1 MRRIRLGR
9 RKGFMSSMSVGLG
22 LAPSRARA
30 WVRGLAAV
38 LLLPLAGCLGSDG
51 ADAPTIFQQ
60 PRDRSAFENQT
71 GYFDVGVKGATPLSY
86 QWRRNGVAIA
96 GATGPTYTTPPL
108 TAADDGARYSI
119 TVTNAKGTVTS
130 ADAVLTVLPPPTIIT
145 SPTNQT
151 VAVGATATFSVTAT
165 GSALS
170 YQWRRNDQPIPGANA
185 ATYTTA
191 ATVAADDG
199 AVFSV
204 DVGNGAGF
212 VTSGAATLTVQSAA
226 AITTQPLSQT
236 VAIGDAAVFAVAAT
250 GGDLAYQWRRG
261 TVDIAG
267 ATDRIYVLPTAS
279 FADDGAQF
287 SVVVSNARGTATSSA
302 ATLNVAAGAAAP
314 PSALPA
320 ELAAART
327 LTTAESFVLVR
338 RQNGAIASW
347 GYNGEG
353 QRGDG
358 TTGAASDTIGTVT
371 LPVGLTARRVVAGG
385 NHALALL
392 SDGGVYAWGRNAN
405 GQLGLGDQ
413 ATRTAPTRV
422 VLPAAAV
429 AIAAG
434 RDFSLAVLTDG
445 TVYAW
450 GLNASGQLGIGT
462 RQIALALSP
471 LQVPGITT
479 AREVSAGNEH
489 ALVLL
494 ADGSVLAWG
503 ANGAGQLGLGDL
515 VVRRAPVATPVR
527 GAALIRA
534 GGDIS
539 VIITA
544 RRTAIAFGENSDNQL
559 GFAGAVTS
567 DVFVPTAVRLDV
579 VDAAPGDRVLL
590 LAGSDGGVVGAGSN
604 ESGSIGDG
612 TTTARNAF
620 TAATGVSNAISVVT
634 GGRSFSLA
642 LRGDGTVLGWGDNSG
657 RQLGNPAIAL
667 TGTSTPTQ
675 VPNFDAIP

>member
-1 MRRIRLGR
+1 
-9 RKGFMSSMSVGLG
+9 MSSVSVGLG

-71 GYFDVGVKGATPLSY
+71 GYFDVGVEGATPLTY

-96 GATGPTYTTPPL
+96 GATGPTYTTPLL
-108 TAADDGARYSI
+108 TAADNGARYSI

-130 ADAVLTVLPPPTIIT
+130 TDAVLTVLPPPTITT

-165 GSALS
+165 GDSLS
-170 YQWRRNDQPIPGANA
+170 YQWRRNDQPIAGANA
-185 ATYTTA
+185 ATFTTA
-191 ATVAADDG
+191 ATVAGDDG

-212 VTSGAATLTVQSAA
+212 VTSAPATLTVQAAA

-236 VAIGDAAVFAVAAT
+236 VAVGDAAVFAVAAT

-267 ATDRIYVLPTAS
+267 ATSRIYVLPAAALS
-279 FADDGAQF
+279 DDGAQF

-302 ATLNVAAGAAAP
+302 ATLNVAAAAAAP
-314 PSALPA
+314 PPALPA
-320 ELAAART
+320 ELAASRT
-327 LTTAESFVLVR
+327 LTTAESFVLAR

-371 LPVGLTARRVVAGG
+371 LPAGLTARRVVAGG

-405 GQLGLGDQ
+405 GQLGLDDQ

-434 RDFSLAVLTDG
+434 RDFSVAVLADG

-471 LQVPGITT
+471 LQVTGVTT
-479 AREVSAGNEH
+479 AVDVSAGNEH

-494 ADGSVLAWG
+494 ADGTVLAWG

-539 VIITA
+539 VIITT
-544 RRTAIAFGENSDNQL
+544 RRTAIAFGENTDNQL

-567 DVFVPTAVRLDV
+567 DVFIPTAVRLDV

-590 LAGSDGGVVGAGSN
+590 LAASAGGVVGAGLN

-657 RQLGNPAIAL
+657 RQLGNSAIAL

>member
-1 MRRIRLGR
+1 
-9 RKGFMSSMSVGLG
+9 MSSVSVGLG
-22 LAPSRARA
+22 LAPRRARA

-38 LLLPLAGCLGSDG
+38 LLLPLAGCLGGDG

-71 GYFDVGVKGATPLSY
+71 GYFDVGVEGATPLTY

-96 GATGPTYTTPPL
+96 GATGPTYTTPLL
-108 TAADDGARYSI
+108 TAADNGARYSI

-130 ADAVLTVLPPPTIIT
+130 TDAVLTVLPPPTITT
-145 SPTNQT
+145 SPTSQT

-165 GSALS
+165 GDSLS
-170 YQWRRNDQPIPGANA
+170 YQWRRNDQPIAGANA
-185 ATYTTA
+185 ATFTTA
-191 ATVAADDG
+191 ATVAGDDG

-212 VTSGAATLTVQSAA
+212 VTSAPATLTVQAAA

-236 VAIGDAAVFAVAAT
+236 VAVGDAAVFAVAAT

-267 ATDRIYVLPTAS
+267 ATSRIYVLPAAALS
-279 FADDGAQF
+279 DDGAQF

-302 ATLNVAAGAAAP
+302 ATLNVAAAAAAP
-314 PSALPA
+314 PPALPA
-320 ELAAART
+320 ELAASRT

-371 LPVGLTARRVVAGG
+371 LPAGLTARRVVAGG

-405 GQLGLGDQ
+405 GQLGLDDQ

-434 RDFSLAVLTDG
+434 RDFSVAVLADG

-471 LQVPGITT
+471 LQVTGVTT
-479 AREVSAGNEH
+479 AVDVSAGNEH

-494 ADGSVLAWG
+494 ADGTVLAWG

-539 VIITA
+539 VIITT
-544 RRTAIAFGENSDNQL
+544 RRTAIAFGENTDNQL

-567 DVFVPTAVRLDV
+567 DVFIPTAVRLDV

-590 LAGSDGGVVGAGSN
+590 LAASAGGVVGAGLN

-657 RQLGNPAIAL
+657 RQLGNSAIAL

>member
-1 MRRIRLGR
+1 
-9 RKGFMSSMSVGLG
+9 MSSLSVGPG

-30 WVRGLAAV
+30 WVRVLASI

-51 ADAPTIFQQ
+51 ADAPSIFQQ

-71 GYFDVGVKGATPLSY
+71 GYFDVGVEGATPLTY

-96 GATGPTYTTPPL
+96 GATGPTYTTPLL
-108 TAADDGARYSI
+108 TAADNGARYSI
-119 TVTNAKGTVTS
+119 TISNAKGTVTS
-130 ADAVLTVLPPPTIIT
+130 TEATLTVLPPPTIT
-145 SPTNQT
+145 ASPTNQT

-165 GSALS
+165 GDSLS
-170 YQWRRNDQPIPGANA
+170 YQWRRNDQPIAGANA

-191 ATVAADDG
+191 ATVAGDDG

-212 VTSGAATLTVQSAA
+212 VTSAAATLTVQAAA
-226 AITTQPLSQT
+226 AITTQPLSQA
-236 VAIGDAAVFAVAAT
+236 VAVGDAAVFAVAAT
-250 GGDLAYQWRRG
+250 GGELTYQWRRG
-261 TVDIAG
+261 ATDIPG
-267 ATDRIYVLPTAS
+267 ATDRIYVLPAATLT
-279 FADDGAQF
+279 DDGTQF
-287 SVVVSNARGTATSSA
+287 SVVVSNVRGTATSSA
-302 ATLNVAAGAAAP
+302 ATLTVGAAASTAP
-314 PSALPA
+314 PVLPA

-327 LTTAESFVLVR
+327 ITTAESFVLVR
-338 RQNGAIASW
+338 RSNGAIASW

-371 LPVGLTARRVVAGG
+371 LPAGLTARRVVAGG

-405 GQLGLGDQ
+405 GQLGLNDQ
-413 ATRTAPTRV
+413 VSRATPTRV
-422 VLPAAAV
+422 TLPRAAV

-434 RDFSLAVLTDG
+434 RDFSLAVLDNG
-445 TVYAW
+445 ELYAW

-462 RQIALALSP
+462 RQIALALTP
-471 LQVPGITT
+471 LQVSGVTT
-479 AREVSAGNEH
+479 ARDVSAGNEH
-489 ALVLL
+489 ALALL

-503 ANGAGQLGLGDL
+503 GNAAGQLGLGDF
-515 VVRRAPVATPVR
+515 VVRRAPVATPFR
-527 GAALIRA
+527 GAAVIRA

-539 VIITA
+539 VVITT
-544 RRTAIAFGENSDNQL
+544 RRTAFVAGENTDGQL
-559 GFAGAVTS
+559 GFAGAVTA
-567 DVFVPTAVRLDV
+567 DVFVPTAARLDV

-590 LAGSDGGVVGAGSN
+590 LAGSAGGVLGAGSN

-612 TTTARNAF
+612 TTTARNAY
-620 TAATGVSNAISVVT
+620 TAATGVSNAIGVAA
-634 GGRSFSLA
+634 GGRSFALA
-642 LRGDGTVLGWGDNSG
+642 LRGDGSVLGWGDNSG
-657 RQLGNPAIAL
+657 RQLGNSAIAL

>member
-1 MRRIRLGR
+1 
-9 RKGFMSSMSVGLG
+9 
-22 LAPSRARA
+22 
-30 WVRGLAAV
+30 V
-38 LLLPLAGCLGSDG
+38 LLLPLAGCLGGDG

-71 GYFDVGVKGATPLSY
+71 GYFDVGVEGATPLTY

-96 GATGPTYTTPPL
+96 GATGPTYTTPLL
-108 TAADDGARYSI
+108 TAADNGARYSI

-130 ADAVLTVLPPPTIIT
+130 TDAVLTVLPPPTITT

-165 GSALS
+165 GDSLS
-170 YQWRRNDQPIPGANA
+170 YQWRRNDQPIAGANA
-185 ATYTTA
+185 ATFTTA
-191 ATVAADDG
+191 ATVAGDDG

-212 VTSGAATLTVQSAA
+212 VTSAPATLTVQAAA

-236 VAIGDAAVFAVAAT
+236 VAVGDAAVFAVAAT

-267 ATDRIYVLPTAS
+267 ATSRIYVLPAAALS
-279 FADDGAQF
+279 DDGAQF
-287 SVVVSNARGTATSSA
+287 SVVVSNPRGTATSSA
-302 ATLNVAAGAAAP
+302 ATLNVAAAAAAP
-314 PSALPA
+314 PPALPA
-320 ELAAART
+320 ELAASRT

-371 LPVGLTARRVVAGG
+371 LPAGLTARRVVAGG

-405 GQLGLGDQ
+405 GQLGLDDQ

-434 RDFSLAVLTDG
+434 RDFSVAVLADG

-471 LQVPGITT
+471 LQVTGVTT
-479 AREVSAGNEH
+479 AVDVSAGNEH

-494 ADGSVLAWG
+494 ADGTVLAWG

-539 VIITA
+539 VIITT
-544 RRTAIAFGENSDNQL
+544 RRTAIAFGENTDNQL

-590 LAGSDGGVVGAGSN
+590 LAASAGGVVGAGLN

-657 RQLGNPAIAL
+657 RQLGNSAIAL

>member
-1 MRRIRLGR
+1 
-9 RKGFMSSMSVGLG
+9 MSSVSVGLG

-71 GYFDVGVKGATPLSY
+71 GYFDVGVEGATPLTY

-96 GATGPTYTTPPL
+96 GATGPTYTTPLL
-108 TAADDGARYSI
+108 TSADNGARYSI

-130 ADAVLTVLPPPTIIT
+130 NDAVLTVLPPPTITT
-145 SPTNQT
+145 SPTSQT

-165 GSALS
+165 GSSLS
-170 YQWRRNDQPIPGANA
+170 YQWRRNDQPIAGANA
-185 ATYTTA
+185 ATFTTA

-212 VTSGAATLTVQSAA
+212 VTSGAATLTVQAAA

-236 VAIGDAAVFAVAAT
+236 VAVGDAAVFAVAAT
-250 GGDLAYQWRRG
+250 GGDLSYQWRRG

-267 ATDRIYVLPTAS
+267 ATSRIYVLPAAALS
-279 FADDGAQF
+279 DDGAQF
-287 SVVVSNARGTATSSA
+287 SVVVSNTRGTATSSA
-302 ATLNVAAGAAAP
+302 ATLNVAAAAAAP
-314 PSALPA
+314 PPALPA
-320 ELAAART
+320 ELAASRT
-327 LTTAESFVLVR
+327 LTAAESFVLVR
-338 RQNGAIASW
+338 RQTGAIASW

-358 TTGAASDTIGTVT
+358 TTSAASDSIGTVT
-371 LPVGLTARRVVAGG
+371 LPAGLTARRVVAGG

-392 SDGGVYAWGRNAN
+392 SDGAVYAWGRNAN
-405 GQLGLGDQ
+405 GQLGLNDQ

-422 VLPAAAV
+422 ALPATAV

-434 RDFSLAVLTDG
+434 RDFSLAVLSDG

-479 AREVSAGNEH
+479 ARDVSAGNEH
-489 ALVLL
+489 VLLLL

-503 ANGAGQLGLGDL
+503 ANGSGQLGLGDL

-539 VIITA
+539 VIITT
-544 RRTAIAFGENSDNQL
+544 RRTAFAFGENTDNQL

-567 DVFVPTAVRLDV
+567 DVFVPAAVRLDV

-590 LAGSDGGVVGAGSN
+590 LAASAGGVVGAGLN

-620 TAATGVSNAISVVT
+620 TAATGVSNAISVAT

-657 RQLGNPAIAL
+657 RQLGNSAIAL

>member
-1 MRRIRLGR
+1 
-9 RKGFMSSMSVGLG
+9 MSSVSVGLG
-22 LAPSRARA
+22 LAPRRARA

-38 LLLPLAGCLGSDG
+38 LLLPLAGCLGGDG

-71 GYFDVGVKGATPLSY
+71 GYFDVGVEGATPLTY

-96 GATGPTYTTPPL
+96 GATGPTYTTPLL
-108 TAADDGARYSI
+108 TAADNGARYSI

-130 ADAVLTVLPPPTIIT
+130 TDAVLTVLPPPTITT

-165 GSALS
+165 GDSLS
-170 YQWRRNDQPIPGANA
+170 YQWRRNDQPIAGANA
-185 ATYTTA
+185 ATFTTA
-191 ATVAADDG
+191 ATVAGDDG

-212 VTSGAATLTVQSAA
+212 VTSAPATLTVQAAA

-236 VAIGDAAVFAVAAT
+236 VAVGDAAVFAVAAT

-267 ATDRIYVLPTAS
+267 ATSRIYVLPAAALS
-279 FADDGAQF
+279 DDGAQF

-302 ATLNVAAGAAAP
+302 ATLNVAAAAAAP
-314 PSALPA
+314 PPALPA
-320 ELAAART
+320 ELAASRT

-371 LPVGLTARRVVAGG
+371 LPAGLTARRVVAGG

-405 GQLGLGDQ
+405 GQLGLDDQ

-434 RDFSLAVLTDG
+434 RDFSVAVLADG

-471 LQVPGITT
+471 LQVTGVTT
-479 AREVSAGNEH
+479 AVDVSAGNEH

-494 ADGSVLAWG
+494 ADGTVLAWG

-539 VIITA
+539 VIITT
-544 RRTAIAFGENSDNQL
+544 RRTAIAFGENTDNQL

-590 LAGSDGGVVGAGSN
+590 LAASAGGVVGAGLN

-657 RQLGNPAIAL
+657 RQLGNSAIAL

>member
-1 MRRIRLGR
+1 
-9 RKGFMSSMSVGLG
+9 MSSVSVGLG
-22 LAPSRARA
+22 LAPRRARA

-38 LLLPLAGCLGSDG
+38 LLLPLAGCLGGDG

-71 GYFDVGVKGATPLSY
+71 GYFDVGVEGATPLTY

-96 GATGPTYTTPPL
+96 GATGPTYTTPLL
-108 TAADDGARYSI
+108 TAADNGARYSI

-130 ADAVLTVLPPPTIIT
+130 TDAVLTVLPPPTITT

-165 GSALS
+165 GDSLS
-170 YQWRRNDQPIPGANA
+170 YQWRRNDQPIAGANA
-185 ATYTTA
+185 ATFTTA
-191 ATVAADDG
+191 ATVAGDDG

-212 VTSGAATLTVQSAA
+212 VTSAPATLTVQAAA

-236 VAIGDAAVFAVAAT
+236 VAVGDAAVFAVAAT

-267 ATDRIYVLPTAS
+267 ATSRIYVLPAAALS
-279 FADDGAQF
+279 DDGAQF
-287 SVVVSNARGTATSSA
+287 SVVVSNPRGTATSSA
-302 ATLNVAAGAAAP
+302 ATLNVAAAAAAP
-314 PSALPA
+314 PPALPA
-320 ELAAART
+320 ELAASRT

-371 LPVGLTARRVVAGG
+371 LPAGLTARRVVAGG

-405 GQLGLGDQ
+405 GQLGLDDQ

-434 RDFSLAVLTDG
+434 RDFSVAVLADG

-471 LQVPGITT
+471 LQVTGVTT
-479 AREVSAGNEH
+479 AVDVSAGNEH

-494 ADGSVLAWG
+494 ADGTVLAWG

-539 VIITA
+539 VIITT
-544 RRTAIAFGENSDNQL
+544 RRTAIAFGENTDNQL

-590 LAGSDGGVVGAGSN
+590 LAASAGGVVGAGLN

-657 RQLGNPAIAL
+657 RQLGNSAIAL